1 MKRNHRALG
10 ALASIAVAATTFLSP
25 AQAAPTLIL
34 SLSPATTVAIGGA
47 VAVDIFVTGLSQA
60 VGGYDFNLTYDS
72 SRMTFGGFT
81 ADPDT
86 KMGDG
91 SNPALDLS
99 TGQSGSQVNI
109 NMLSGFVLPGDEA
122 TLAGIQGTGF
132 RLGHVDFTALANG
145 YANFGFDGFS
155 LSDYD
160 GRDITGGVT
169 AQGGR
174 LCVGPAGA
182 AAPCDTGQPVP
193 EPMSALLVALALGGL
208 GLTRRQAKAA

>member
-34 SLSPATTVAIGGA
+34 SLTPATTVAFGGA
-47 VAVDIFVTGLSQA
+47 VGVDIFVTGLTQA
-60 VGGYDFNLTYDS
+60 IGGFDFNLTYDS
-72 SRMTFGGFT
+72 TRMSFVGFT
-81 ADPDT
+81 EDPDT

-91 SNPALDLS
+91 GANAAMPLGLGD
-99 TGQSGSQVNI
+99 SGASVNLG
-109 NMLSGFVLPGDEA
+109 M
-122 TLAGIQGTGF
+122 LAGYVAPLDEPILAGLQGTGF
-132 RLGHVDFTALANG
+132 RLGHVDFTALANTG
-145 YANFGFDGFS
+145 YASFGLTGFS
-155 LSDYD
+155 LSDYNGFTID
-160 GRDITGGVT
+160 ST
-169 AQGGR
+169 AQGAR

-182 AAPCDTGQPVP
+182 TAPCDNGGTVP